1 MVSQSRSCRV
11 YARRNGR
18 FRQTAQIRI
27 ANPNHKFGPIR
38 RPTDVYTEN
47 PYNRNTN
54 IPGSYTP
61 NSTILNIDTDSLQSE
76 EFDQFEGFIRPG
88 YIIVGRSSRAVC
100 RVRNTNLVTD
110 NNGTLI
116 GAFYVPPSVGNNPRF
131 ETGKSNFRLTSSST
145 DSQVEGT
152 FSTAG
157 DAEFLSSGYRDR
169 DWET

>member
-1 MVSQSRSCRV
+1 MKPNTRLYAFFDETAIAPFVFPKLLNVAPFTLRGAFRPGETCRV

-116 GAFYVPPSVGNNPRF
+116 GAFYVPPRKRS
-131 ETGKSNFRLTSSST
+131 
-145 DSQVEGT
+145 
-152 FSTAG
+152 
-157 DAEFLSSGYRDR
+157 
-169 DWET
+169 